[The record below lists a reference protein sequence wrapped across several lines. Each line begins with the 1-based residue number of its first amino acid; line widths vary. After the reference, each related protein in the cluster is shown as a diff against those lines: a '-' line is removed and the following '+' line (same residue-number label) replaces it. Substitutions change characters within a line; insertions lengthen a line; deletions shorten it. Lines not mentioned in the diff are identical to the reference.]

1 MKIAIT
7 VLVTCVAALLAL
19 GTVMLYSSPVGAPL
33 LSRQLFWCVIG
44 FVVCVMMILVDYAHL
59 KKIAWPLLGV
69 TFLLLALVLIPH
81 VGTWRGGARRWFNLG
96 FMLFQPSELAKL
108 AVIIALAHYG
118 DVYRKKMPE
127 FVRGLGRPALFILPL
142 LILIFL
148 EPDYG
153 TTLLLA
159 AVAAV
164 MLLVAGAR
172 WKLVTVLAV
181 IGVAAIAFSIRHNTV
196 RMERIMA
203 YLHPED
209 YKNTTGY
216 QSWQAM
222 LALGSGGVTG
232 VGLGDGRQKLG
243 YVPENHTDFM
253 LSNIGEEL
261 GLVATLGVVFT
272 FVTLMICGI
281 YIAWHARDH
290 FGYLLATGLTF
301 LIGLQ
306 AFINIGVVTSA
317 LPNKGLPLPFLSYG
331 GSSLVMMLAAVGL
344 LLNVARHAPSSVRV
358 GGRRFNPFHPS
369 DVPSTQLS

>member
-7 VLVTCVAALLAL
+7 VLVACVAALLAL

-33 LSRQLFWCVIG
+33 LSRQLLWCAIG
-44 FVVCVMMILVDYAHL
+44 SVVCVVLMRVDYAHL
-59 KKIAWPLLGV
+59 KKFAWPLLGV
-69 TFLLLALVLIPH
+69 TFLLLALVLIPQI
-81 VGTWRGGARRWFNLG
+81 GTWRGGARRWFNLG

-108 AVIIALAHYG
+108 AVIIVLAYYG

-127 FVRGLGRPALFILPL
+127 FVRGLVRPAAFILPL

-153 TTLLLA
+153 TTVLVA

-172 WKLVTVLAV
+172 WKLVTLLAL
-181 IGVAAIAFSIRHNTV
+181 IGMAAIAFSIRHNTV
-196 RMERIMA
+196 RMERILA
-203 YLHPED
+203 YLNPED

-272 FVTLMICGI
+272 FVALMICGI

-290 FGYLLATGLTF
+290 FGYLLAIGVTF

-331 GSSLVMMLAAVGL
+331 GSSLVMMLAAIGL
-344 LLNVARHAPSSVRV
+344 LLSVARHAPSAVRV
-358 GGRRFNPFHPS
+358 GGRRFNPFNPA